1 MRGQHVPSEWGR
13 EWGEWVGAFSK
24 TLEYSWGVGGNIRDC
39 LVQAT
44 IHQKFMESLRAEM
57 GKLGLQG

>member
-1 MRGQHVPSEWGR
+1 MGRGILEDPRIFLGCGR
-13 EWGEWVGAFSK
+13 EHKG
-24 TLEYSWGVGGNIRDC
+24 L

>member
-1 MRGQHVPSEWGR
+1 MPSEWG
-13 EWGEWVGAFSK
+13 WGWREWVGASWK
-24 TLEYSWGVGGNIRDC
+24 TLEYLWGVGRNIRDC

-44 IHQKFMESLRAEM
+44 IHQKLMESLRAEM

>member
-1 MRGQHVPSEWGR
+1 MGGMGRGILEDPRIFLGCGR
-13 EWGEWVGAFSK
+13 EHKG
-24 TLEYSWGVGGNIRDC
+24 L

>member
-13 EWGEWVGAFSK
+13 GWWEWVGASWK
-24 TLEYSWGVGGNIRDC
+24 TLEYSWVAGEHREL

-44 IHQKFMESLRAEM
+44 IHQKLIESLRAEM
-57 GKLGLQG
+57 GKLELQD